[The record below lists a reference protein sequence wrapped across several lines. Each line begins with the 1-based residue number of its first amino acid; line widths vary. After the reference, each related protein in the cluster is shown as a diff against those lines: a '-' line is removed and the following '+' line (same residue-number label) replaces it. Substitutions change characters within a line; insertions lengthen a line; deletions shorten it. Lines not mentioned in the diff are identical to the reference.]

1 MARADR
7 HKPKKKRSG
16 GRFKVF
22 IVVLALSALA
32 LLGVIGLKIWVDRT
46 VLDKDGM
53 ENPNAAEI
61 ETQAGHGGGAVNAP
75 QGGES
80 SDGGKQGGEA
90 ANGAQTGGNGPSET
104 SGTGGTTGQSGAPAS
119 GDPQPAPEPTL
130 IERAA
135 QMQDYTLGENGKAAP
150 VSVQDDNI
158 LLLINKTHPLSADYW
173 PDDMVKIERNDPQV
187 GTAEVKQMREVAAG
201 PLNDM
206 MEAAAQAGYNIVLR
220 NAFRSYKYQ
229 ESLFASYVKNN
240 GEAAANRYSARPGES
255 EHQTGLCADVGVPG
269 KGLTSFNGSKEAAWM
284 AEHAHEFG
292 FILRFPEGKEDITG
306 YMFESWHFRYVGI
319 EAATEI
325 YERGI
330 TLEEYL
336 EVTY

>member
-1 MARADR
+1 MPRAD
-7 HKPKKKRSG
+7 KYKAKKRKRTA

-22 IVVLALSALA
+22 VAVMIVALAGLALFA
-32 LLGVIGLKIWVDRT
+32 GLKWYAGRT

-53 ENPNAAEI
+53 ENPDAGAASAA
-61 ETQAGHGGGAVNAP
+61 QGGEAVNAP
-75 QGGES
+75 QSGENAP
-80 SDGGKQGGEA
+80 DGKQDGEA
-90 ANGAQTGGNGPSET
+90 PNGAQTGGNGASEGNADGLDAADVQT
-104 SGTGGTTGQSGAPAS
+104 
-119 GDPQPAPEPTL
+119 PEPTL
-130 IERAA
+130 KEIAA
-135 QMQDYTLGENGKAAP
+135 QMQDYTLGANGKAAP

-158 LLLINKTHPLSADYW
+158 LLLINKTHPLSSDYK

-201 PLNDM
+201 PFNELLD
-206 MEAAAQAGYNIVLR
+206 AAAAAGYNIVLR
-220 NAFRSYKYQ
+220 NAFRSYSYQ
-229 ESLFASYVKNN
+229 ESLFSSYVKNN

-269 KGLTSFNGSKEAAWM
+269 RGLTSFNGTKEAEWM
-284 AEHAHEFG
+284 AAHAHEYG

-306 YMFESWHFRYVGI
+306 YMYESWHFRYVGV